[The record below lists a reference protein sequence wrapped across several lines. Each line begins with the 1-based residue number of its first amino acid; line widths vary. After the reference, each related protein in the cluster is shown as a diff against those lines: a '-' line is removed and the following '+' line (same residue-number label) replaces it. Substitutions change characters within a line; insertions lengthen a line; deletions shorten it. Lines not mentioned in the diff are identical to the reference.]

1 MAEVRRR
8 LGTARLLTLTG
19 VGGVGKT
26 RLALEAAA
34 ASRKGFAGGVWL
46 VDLAPV
52 QDPAAVAGVTASAL
66 GIPDLSSHPLLEQ
79 LADHLAERQCLIVLD
94 NCEHLVD
101 ACAELADSLLSAAR
115 DLRILATS
123 RHTLGISGEHV
134 FSVPRCPCRT
144 TPWSRGATRSRPAA
158 RSSRSLARADD
169 ELRTDR
175 FADGSNDLEREPHP
189 VFVGAS
195 VLVVTVVPERRPER
209 VQEAP
214 VGHELDAV
222 EPCGPGSAGRR
233 RRSPAVLGRGPIARP
248 PWQMRGVRAGVPAPP
263 YPPGTDGVDVG
274 RGCGLGEF
282 DSARDRL
289 AGGALAG
296 RRALL
301 ARGTTRAHR
310 AAHPGVVG
318 RGVTTTEAA
327 VGMTSSA

>member
-134 FSVPRCPCRT
+134 FSVPP
-144 TPWSRGATRSRPAA
+144 
-158 RSSRSLARADD
+158 L
-169 ELRTDR
+169 
-175 FADGSNDLEREPHP
+175 
-189 VFVGAS
+189 S
-195 VLVVTVVPERRPER
+195 VPD
-209 VQEAP
+209 
-214 VGHELDAV
+214 DAV
-222 EPCGPGSAGRR
+222 EPRRDQVAAGRPEFEVTCAR
-233 RRSPAVLGRGPIARP
+233 R
-248 PWQMRGVRAGVPAPP
+248 
-263 YPPGTDGVDVG
+263 
-274 RGCGLGEF
+274 
-282 DSARDRL
+282 
-289 AGGALAG
+289 
-296 RRALL
+296 
-301 ARGTTRAHR
+301 
-310 AAHPGVVG
+310 
-318 RGVTTTEAA
+318 
-327 VGMTSSA
+327 